1 LGDLG
6 YMDEEMFM
14 MCYIGRHELAPEIPM
29 DVVNAYNK
37 MHASLTFHLILRLG
51 FKVLSLS
58 LC

>member
-1 LGDLG
+1 
-6 YMDEEMFM
+6 MDEEMFM